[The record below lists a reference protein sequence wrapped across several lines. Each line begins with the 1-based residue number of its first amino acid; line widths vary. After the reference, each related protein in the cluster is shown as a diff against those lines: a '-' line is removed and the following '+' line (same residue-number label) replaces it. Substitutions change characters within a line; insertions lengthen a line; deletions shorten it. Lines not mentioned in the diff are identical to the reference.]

1 MKWWQ
6 SLGMSLA
13 LATGLLSQSIEGTV
27 QDTLQKIS
35 FRAFMSQSDAILI
48 TYRGHPIYAYGDNK
62 LFEPMETRSVTKS
75 IVSLAIGMLMQES
88 KICSINTP
96 VHYYFPEWKQG
107 FKKEITLFH
116 LLNNTSGL
124 TLDTG
129 TELYD
134 APDCIKLAL
143 ATDVLTIPG
152 THFIYNNKA
161 INLLSMIVQRASG
174 MSLHEYV
181 KSHLFQPLGIKSDT
195 WLCDVAGNNYAMAHL
210 TINATDLAKIGFLLA
225 NGGCWNGR
233 RLLAKEW
240 IDALTEAGQDCNPFY
255 GFLWWLDY
263 NKMNIWWDDGLLN
276 QYASEGVSDSHVQA
290 LRQLNGQV
298 FSFEGL
304 VSYGNFYER
313 CASQLAGSFGGDM
326 TVYRFITE
334 VEGKGLPL
342 CRWDEGELRSFS
354 ARGYLGQQM
363 VVMPQDNLV
372 AVRLARSCGQMDF
385 RLDTFADFEKLVEE
399 LVQEI
404 KACPESI
411 EYVNL
416 GVIPR

>member
-6 SLGMSLA
+6 SVGMALA
-13 LATGLLSQSIEGTV
+13 LSASLFSQLIEGTV

-48 TYRGHPIYAYGDNK
+48 TYRGHPIYAYGEEK

-88 KICSINTP
+88 KIGSINTP
-96 VHYYFPEWKQG
+96 VHCYFPEWKQG
-107 FKKEITLFH
+107 LKKDITLFH

-124 TLDTG
+124 TLDKG
-129 TELYD
+129 TELYE
-134 APDCIKLAL
+134 APDCIRLAL
-143 ATDVLTIPG
+143 ATDVLTTPG

-174 MSLHEYV
+174 VSLHEYV

-210 TINATDLAKIGFLLA
+210 TINAIDLAKIGLLLA

-233 RLLAKEW
+233 RLLVKEW
-240 IDALTEAGQDCNPFY
+240 IDAFTEASQDCNPFY
-255 GFLWWLDY
+255 GSLWWLDY
-263 NKMNIWWDDGLLN
+263 NRLNIWWDESLLDR
-276 QYASEGVSDSHVQA
+276 YASEGVTACYMQS
-290 LRQLNGQV
+290 LRQLNGQL

-313 CASQLAGSFGGDM
+313 CASQLAGCFGGE
-326 TVYRFITE
+326 TNVYRFITE
-334 VEGKGLPL
+334 VESKGLPL

-354 ARGYLGQQM
+354 ARGYMGQQM
-363 VVMPQDNLV
+363 LVMPQDNLV

-411 EYVNL
+411 EYVK
-416 GVIPR
+416 I